1 MFLFCPQLEMY
12 RDFQTGKFAYF
23 KKFKTDSNFGDFG
36 QLKTDPSGSLL
47 LSLGRSQLFY

>member
-1 MFLFCPQLEMY
+1 MFLFCPY
-12 RDFQTGKFAYF
+12 IDFQTGNFAYF
-23 KKFKTDSNFGDFG
+23 EKFKTDSHFGDFG